1 METAYRDSGL
11 IEKLRKGN
19 VEAYRTFFNEFYDSL
34 CLFANKYL
42 QDFDN
47 AEDVV
52 QEVFIIVWDYR
63 KDIHSYSSLKSF
75 LYTVTKNK
83 CLTFLKNDAR
93 KNNLLNGTSLFTE
106 MFYDANV
113 VEEETYRL
121 LEKGIKELPDQ
132 SRKIIR
138 LHLDGLKNQE
148 IADELNVSI
157 NTVKTL
163 KKNAYKNLREIV
175 GLLAV
180 IFLDV

>member
-1 METAYRDSGL
+1 MRSSYRDSGL

-19 VEAYRTFFNEFYDSL
+19 VDAYRTFFDEFYDSL

-42 QDFDN
+42 KDFDN
-47 AEDVV
+47 AEDIV
-52 QEVFIIVWDYR
+52 QEVFITVWDYR
-63 KDIHSYSSLKSF
+63 KDMLSYSSLKSF

-93 KNNLLNGTSLFTE
+93 KNQLFEGSDLFTE

-132 SRKIIR
+132 SRKIIQ

-163 KKNAYKNLREIV
+163 KKNAYKNLREAIGV
-175 GLLAV
+175 LAV
-180 IFLDV
+180 LLLEI

>member
-1 METAYRDSGL
+1 MRSAYRDSGL

-47 AEDVV
+47 AEDIV
-52 QEVFIIVWDYR
+52 QEVFITVWDYR
-63 KDIHSYSSLKSF
+63 KDIQSYPSLKSF

-83 CLTFLKNDAR
+83 CLNFLKNDAK
-93 KNNLLNGTSLFTE
+93 KNNLINGVELFTE
-106 MFYDANV
+106 MFYDAHV

-132 SRKIIR
+132 SRKIIE

-163 KKNAYKNLREIV
+163 KKNAYKNLREIM
-175 GLLAV
+175 GLLAMALME
-180 IFLDV
+180 I